1 MLTRP
6 VVSTIPTL
14 RLFSILLMVVSLNA
28 QNKSW
33 DRPICTENIVSVP
46 RGRPAVMSCNI
57 SNTFTDVTI
66 QLTAHG
72 EDRTIFKKKP
82 QGNFSWSGW
91 ELHVQGGQAQ
101 LVIKDAQDD
110 HTGIYLWQLHGR
122 QRYYRNITLNVSEP
136 SNEDK
141 VTDTRLFTSLPGK
154 EVLSLCPV
162 EANGAACRVDS
173 RERPPAWAYHVLS
186 PWRPLESQRSWNHH
200 YMIDRAKDFVQFAG
214 HKRPFPEGNGAFG
227 SVQKRGQ

>member
-14 RLFSILLMVVSLNA
+14 RLFGILLMVVSLNA

-72 EDRTIFKKKP
+72 KDRTIFKKKP

-141 VTDTRLFTSLPGK
+141 VTDTRLFTSLPDQVKSSQLEAKPGTLLGVIIA
-154 EVLSLCPV
+154 VLALGVPGILALICYRHHRSQKPHWV
-162 EANGAACRVDS
+162 RRV
-173 RERPPAWAYHVLS
+173 
-186 PWRPLESQRSWNHH
+186 
-200 YMIDRAKDFVQFAG
+200 
-214 HKRPFPEGNGAFG
+214 
-227 SVQKRGQ
+227 